1 MHLGWENRQIF
12 QQNTL
17 IFSLSELKKKEDF
30 VECTDWKNIQLIP
43 IYVCIYQMWEGIWK
57 LCFSN
62 NYAGYLFH
70 FSVCLKYLTCTKLYL
85 QAIEVAT
92 SSITES
98 CSVLSLNIR
107 QQYYCGIIQ
116 IGYPSP
122 NLSMKTWPFNIFI
135 IVHYIYIYMQIRYFH
150 FTESLKIIDEIWPPQ
165 I

>member
-1 MHLGWENRQIF
+1 MYVYIRCGKAYENCVFQTIMLDIYSIF
-12 QQNTL
+12 L
-17 IFSLSELKKKEDF
+17 F
-30 VECTDWKNIQLIP
+30 VLNIKHALNRI
-43 IYVCIYQMWEGIWK
+43 CR
-57 LCFSN
+57 
-62 NYAGYLFH
+62 
-70 FSVCLKYLTCTKLYL
+70 
-85 QAIEVAT
+85 AIEVAT

-135 IVHYIYIYMQIRYFH
+135 IVHYIYMQIRYFH
-150 FTESLKIIDEIWPPQ
+150 LTESLKIIDEIWPPQ